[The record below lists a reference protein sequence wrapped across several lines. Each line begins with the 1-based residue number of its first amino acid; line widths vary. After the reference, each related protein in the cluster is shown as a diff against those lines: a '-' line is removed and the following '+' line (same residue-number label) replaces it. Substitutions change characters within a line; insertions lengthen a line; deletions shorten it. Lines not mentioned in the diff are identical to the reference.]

1 MLSAVKLVDLALY
14 HAVFRFKELNADPAL
29 IQKANNALALVPSI
43 DEHGALIMPDGF
55 MQAYNELLAEWGL
68 HNDEERQKHLHLFRT
83 GTRAAIETL
92 CTLIY

>member
-55 MQAYNELLAEWGL
+55 MQAYNELLAEWDL
-68 HNDEERQKHLHLFRT
+68 HQDDERQKHLERFRS
-83 GTRAAIETL
+83 GTCDALNFLSI
-92 CTLIY
+92 CI